1 MKRLIALL
9 MASTLFLTAC
19 NSGMK
24 NEDSNKNDSKIVEDV
39 TSIDDIDLDINP
51 ETFSDLSDENLLQ
64 YVEDEVY
71 AGITEQLA
79 SEDYIVESVD
89 AIYISKEYLE
99 EVEYNSQENIYF
111 GYTLSELDAQYDGT
125 RYVFTLGD
133 DGQTTTKTFEKYD
146 DTYEQVIKNVAIG
159 TGVILVCATV
169 SVASGGVG
177 APAAVSMVF
186 ATSAKT
192 GATFALSSGV
202 ISTAG
207 TAIVTGIE
215 TKNVEETL
223 KAAALAGS
231 ESFKWGAI
239 VGVVS
244 GGVSETVSLAKSAR
258 SNPTPRE
265 RLTGLNE
272 RVGPYKIMPPELERV
287 QTDLD
292 LDFKPSDV
300 YLFSKVLWM
309 TLKGDNIGFRGQY
322 QRGEVQIYLNKEDYD
337 NVITL
342 EPIHKL
348 MEEATFEEMGKR
360 ISIQKC
366 IEYLELQRKILN
378 REEYELLSNEFVS
391 QLLYDEYS
399 KKIIACSKPD
409 ELTYKDAAIITHMLR
424 DIIPISNIFVKS
436 LHSDQNIKQ
445 IQITDFQV
453 GMDGICI
460 ILNIRI
466 CIIQ

>member
-19 NSGMK
+19 NSGIK
-24 NEDSNKNDSKIVEDV
+24 NEDSNENDSKIVEDA
-39 TSIDDIDLDINP
+39 TSIDDIDLDIDP

-207 TAIVTGIE
+207 AAIVTGIE

-231 ESFKWGAI
+231 ENFKWGAI
-239 VGVVS
+239 VGVVT
-244 GGVSETVSLAKSAR
+244 GGISETVSLAKSAR

-265 RLTGLNE
+265 SELK
-272 RVGPYKIMPPELERV
+272 VLERTKGAEE
-287 QTDLD
+287 QISYLD
-292 LDFKPSDV
+292 GVEVSSTTKGATRPDV
-300 YLFSKVLWM
+300 VVKNADGSIKV
-309 TLKGDNIGFRGQY
+309 
-322 QRGEVQIYLNKEDYD
+322 
-337 NVITL
+337 
-342 EPIHKL
+342 
-348 MEEATFEEMGKR
+348 
-360 ISIQKC
+360 
-366 IEYLELQRKILN
+366 
-378 REEYELLSNEFVS
+378 
-391 QLLYDEYS
+391 
-399 KKIIACSKPD
+399 
-409 ELTYKDAAIITHMLR
+409 
-424 DIIPISNIFVKS
+424 
-436 LHSDQNIKQ
+436 
-445 IQITDFQV
+445 
-453 GMDGICI
+453 
-460 ILNIRI
+460 
-466 CIIQ
+466 

>member
-51 ETFSDLSDENLLQ
+51 ETFSDLSDENLLK

-99 EVEYNSQENIYF
+99 EVEYNSQENMYF

-159 TGVILVCATV
+159 TGVIWVCATV

-265 RLTGLNE
+265 SELKVLE
-272 RVGPYKIMPPELERV
+272 RTKGAEEQISYLDGVEVSSATKGATRPDVVVKNADGSIKAIEVKNYNLASSNSRSELYRELERQV
-287 QTDLD
+287 TSRANNLPAGSTQEIVLD
-292 LDFKPSDV
+292 V
-300 YLFSKVLWM
+300 RGRGFSKDV
-309 TLKGDNIGFRGQY
+309 I
-322 QRGEVQIYLNKEDYD
+322 D
-337 NVITL
+337 NVV
-342 EPIHKL
+342 
-348 MEEATFEEMGKR
+348 AN
-360 ISIQKC
+360 IQSRC
-366 IEYLELQRKILN
+366 AP
-378 REEYELLSNEFVS
+378 V
-391 QLLYDEYS
+391 
-399 KKIIACSKPD
+399 
-409 ELTYKDAAIITHMLR
+409 YKD
-424 DIIPISNIFVKS
+424 IPVTVMSY
-436 LHSDQNIKQ
+436 
-445 IQITDFQV
+445 
-453 GMDGICI
+453 
-460 ILNIRI
+460 
-466 CIIQ
+466 

>member
-265 RLTGLNE
+265 SELK
-272 RVGPYKIMPPELERV
+272 VLERTKGAEE
-287 QTDLD
+287 QISYLD
-292 LDFKPSDV
+292 GVEVSSATKGATRPDV
-300 YLFSKVLWM
+300 VVKNADGSIKA
-309 TLKGDNIGFRGQY
+309 I
-322 QRGEVQIYLNKEDYD
+322 EVKNYNLASSNS
-337 NVITL
+337 
-342 EPIHKL
+342 
-348 MEEATFEEMGKR
+348 R
-360 ISIQKC
+360 S
-366 IEYLELQRKILN
+366 EL
-378 REEYELLSNEFVS
+378 Y
-391 QLLYDEYS
+391 
-399 KKIIACSKPD
+399 

-453 GMDGICI
+453 GMDGICKLLYYNKGI
-460 ILNIRI
+460 KIKEYLLNISKMNYSNYSSVISLELNDISLVDEGYIAYSAAGHGFGNEYPRVYFSSGEK
-466 CIIQ
+466 IIIKRKENL